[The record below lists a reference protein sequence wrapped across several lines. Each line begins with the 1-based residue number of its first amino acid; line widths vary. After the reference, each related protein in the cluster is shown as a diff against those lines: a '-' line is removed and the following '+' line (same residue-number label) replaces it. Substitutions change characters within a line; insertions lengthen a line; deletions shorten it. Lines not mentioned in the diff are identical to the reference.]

1 MQANVIAM
9 LMSASNILD
18 KLNMASKFANDHS
31 TNTPA

>member
-18 KLNMASKFANDHS
+18 KLNMASKCANDHS